1 MAKKKFEMN
10 KGGVVK
16 DMYFSATDVV
26 TPVVTVSSTG
36 DVTQA
41 LDAGKFYKFGTVD
54 SLTLTLNAP
63 TACADCTVPLA
74 MYGGKFTASVDD
86 MNIGF
91 PTGVNLTDED
101 NDNISIAAD
110 HTYEFNIMD
119 GIIYIKDV
127 TVTIE
132 EDVTG
137 QEEEAN

>member
-1 MAKKKFEMN
+1 MAKKKFEMSI
-10 KGGVVK
+10 GGVPK

-26 TPVVTVSSTG
+26 TPVVTISSTG

-63 TACADCTVPLA
+63 TACADGTVPLA

-86 MNIGF
+86 MNIGL

-101 NDNISIAAD
+101 NGNISIVAD
-110 HTYEFNIMD
+110 HTYEFNIAD